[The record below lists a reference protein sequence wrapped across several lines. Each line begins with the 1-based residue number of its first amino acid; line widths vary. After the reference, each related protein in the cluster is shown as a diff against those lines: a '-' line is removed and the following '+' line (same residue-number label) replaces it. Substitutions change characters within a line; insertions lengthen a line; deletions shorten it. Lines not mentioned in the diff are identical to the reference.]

1 MIEAVV
7 FDFDGTIMDT
17 NGIVMASWQHTY
29 RQLTGREGERET
41 ILRTFGEP
49 LEKSLSEAF
58 PDKPLELSLKTY
70 RDFHRDNFLEMI
82 ELFPGIREMLAEIK
96 AAGYK
101 MGLATSRVKTTT
113 YQGMAKYN
121 LEDFFDAVVTVE
133 DVSKHKPD
141 PESFLVTASK
151 LGVAPEKAVM
161 VGDTR
166 FDILCGKNAGAKT
179 ILVGWS
185 EAMSEGTYK
194 EENSLKPDFVLENP
208 ADLKG
213 ILERI

>member
-1 MIEAVV
+1 
-7 FDFDGTIMDT
+7 
-17 NGIVMASWQHTY
+17 
-29 RQLTGREGERET
+29 
-41 ILRTFGEP
+41 
-49 LEKSLSEAF
+49 
-58 PDKPLELSLKTY
+58 
-70 RDFHRDNFLEMI
+70 
-82 ELFPGIREMLAEIK
+82 
-96 AAGYK
+96 

-151 LGVAPEKAVM
+151 LGAAPEKAVM

-166 FDILCGKNAGAKT
+166 FDSLCGKNAGAKT

-185 EAMSEGTYK
+185 EAMSEGTYN